1 MKRGRGLIVVLAV
14 ALLAWVAWAQRLNP
28 LSGQQ
33 RVTIVAGV
41 VLVACVGLL
50 QLGRPVLQYLVLCR
64 FPLFTAVAM
73 VAFPVLAATAA
84 RPVLGSLF
92 ALAPFGFSVVVFLAF
107 LLGWVALMTL
117 VLIGQLAPARFDVEP
132 LGLPPWMLGLLDSR
146 WGLAL
151 TLLLAA
157 PTIAVAWLESPGG
170 TAVKLAATCTG
181 LAAALSLI
189 GLLLALRNRLVRD
202 PDPRGV
208 FLHGNRSPFQ
218 DRRRV
223 VPGTARRAP
232 HRRAPWTSRVRSFLD
247 WIPASLCA
255 RISAPFWR
263 GYIYQDGQGRLRFHH
278 GHLFNILLVL
288 ATGLVYVAFY
298 LIQTPGRSSFD
309 LFPATVYTM
318 LLLILGTFVLSAAS
332 FFLDRYRVPTLL
344 LVTAASFFSLFVTDT
359 DHYYRTQPAPASAA
373 LDPAAAFR
381 AWHAA
386 RSREGHP
393 EGPPPVVVAV
403 TAVGGGITT
412 GLWTDHVL
420 ANLDAEVGEGF
431 IPSIALVSGVSGG
444 SVGTLHFMDA
454 LADPGGSSTLA
465 DRLARSREN
474 VAKPSLPE
482 AIWGLAYPD
491 FWRTLP
497 GPWFRW
503 KGVEDRGD
511 ALERAWTRH
520 LRHPDATLAG
530 WREEI
535 RAGRLPVPIFNTT
548 ISETGGRLLLTPV
561 DVPGEW
567 RALGFSQVYPELD
580 VRAVT
585 AARLSAA
592 FPYVSPMAR
601 PRLPDPKDS
610 RGYHLADGGYY
621 DNFGVASLVDWL
633 RTVLPE
639 IRNLSGRKR
648 ILLVQV
654 RDAPRPAPEAGTRT
668 GWVVGALGPLKTLLS
683 IRTATQT
690 ARNEMEVDLFQRL
703 ACRQGVQ
710 VESFVFTLKP
720 EGGKREGEGEKAD
733 PLPLSWQLTP
743 KERETVES
751 RWSTRDNR
759 IELCR
764 AKICFET
771 GSDAVCAA
779 ARQHCKDRVEGKEP
793 PTPLPSATAPSPCP
807 PIE

>member
-1 MKRGRGLIVVLAV
+1 MTRGKGLLVGLAI
-14 ALLAWVAWAQRLNP
+14 ALLAWVAWAQRPNP
-28 LSGQQ
+28 LSGGQWAT
-33 RVTIVAGV
+33 VTAGV
-41 VLVACVGLL
+41 LLVLWVGLL

-64 FPLFTAVAM
+64 FPLFTSVSLLT
-73 VAFPVLAATAA
+73 FPVLAATAA
-84 RPVLGSLF
+84 RPVLGNLF
-92 ALAPFGFSVVVFLAF
+92 SLAPFGFGVLVFLAF
-107 LLGWVALMTL
+107 FLGWVALMTL

-132 LGLPPWMLGLLDSR
+132 LGLPPWMQALLDSR
-146 WGLAL
+146 WGLVL
-151 TLLLAA
+151 TLLLAS
-157 PTIAVAWLESPGG
+157 PTIAVAWLESPGSPG
-170 TAVKLAATCTG
+170 WKLAATLAG
-181 LAAALSLI
+181 LAAAVGLI
-189 GLLLALRNRLVRD
+189 GLLLAVRNRLVRE
-202 PDPRGV
+202 PDTSGV
-208 FLHGNRSPFQ
+208 LLHENRSPFL

-223 VPGTARRAP
+223 VSRTAPRPP
-232 HRRAPWTSRVRSFLD
+232 HRRAPRTNWIRSFLD
-247 WIPASLCA
+247 WVPESLCA

-263 GYIYQDGQGRLRFHH
+263 GYIYKDTQDRWRFHH
-278 GHLFNILLVL
+278 GHLFNMLLVL

-298 LIQTPGRSSFD
+298 LVQTPGRSSFD
-309 LFPATVYTM
+309 LFPAVVYTM
-318 LLLILGTFVLSAAS
+318 LLMILGTFVLSAAS

-344 LVTAASFFSLFVTDT
+344 LVTAASFFSLFITDT
-359 DHYYRTQPAPASAA
+359 DHYYRTQPAPVSQA

-381 AWHAA
+381 AWRAA
-386 RSREGHP
+386 RSREGRD
-393 EGPPPVVVAV
+393 GRQGGQPPVVVAV

-420 ANLDAEVGEGF
+420 ANLDREMGEGF

-454 LADPGGSSTLA
+454 LADPVPGSSSTLA
-465 DRLARSREN
+465 ARLAQARDN

-511 ALERAWTRH
+511 ALERAWSRH
-520 LRHPDATLAG
+520 LRHPESTLAG

-561 DVPGEW
+561 DVPRDW
-567 RALGFSQVYPELD
+567 RAYGFSRVYPELD
-580 VRAVT
+580 VKAVT

-601 PRLPDPKDS
+601 PRLSDPKDR

-639 IRNLSGRKR
+639 LRKVSGRRR
-648 ILLVQV
+648 ILLVQI
-654 RDAPRPAPEAGTRT
+654 RDAPRVDPQAGIRT

-710 VESFVFTLKP
+710 VESFIFTLKP
-720 EGGKREGEGEKAD
+720 EAGEKAD

-743 KERETVES
+743 EERERIER

-764 AKICFET
+764 ARICFET

-779 ARQHCKDRVEGKEP
+779 AREHCRALVEGME
-793 PTPLPSATAPSPCP
+793 PLPPLPAGDAPPPCP
-807 PIE
+807 PTE